1 MAEEATTP
9 AGEAQ
14 APQTE
19 APSINTNQAA
29 EAPAQPAETPKAPDL
44 HGFTEEQLADMAKFY
59 AANGGYEKV
68 KSRLSNPEPKQPEAQ
83 TQPTQPTQGQNEQQ
97 VQQTQTKLRD
107 GFASPKQLAMIQYFE
122 NLAARPEYENI
133 SEQIKNLDVVKEAE
147 DMGMTLVDDDYNV
160 NIKDLTKFLAL
171 KSASVPAKPTSV
183 EPTNTPTVDYVP
195 VEGDTITSINQ
206 ALDIVRQS
214 TALKAQGQQPHPA
227 EAKALEYLKAN
238 KFGQ

>member
-59 AANGGYEKV
+59 AANGGYDKV
-68 KSRLSNPEPKQPEAQ
+68 KSRLSNPQQVQEQPQEGQQQQQDQPKPQEQ
-83 TQPTQPTQGQNEQQ
+83 TQPP
-97 VQQTQTKLRD
+97 K
-107 GFASPKQLAMIQYFE
+107 GFASLQELSVERYFKD
-122 NLAARPEYENI
+122 LAADPKYANI
-133 SEQIKNLDVVKEAE
+133 SEQIANGEILKEMSK
-147 DMGMTLVDDDYNV
+147 MGMNPIDSNYNINV
-160 NIKDLTKFLAL
+160 AQLSQFLAL

-183 EPTNTPTVDYVP
+183 EPTNTPTIDYVP

-214 TALKAQGQQPHPA
+214 TALKAQGMQPHPA
-227 EAKALEYLKAN
+227 EANAIEYLKAN